1 MSFRTRLFASQQLL
15 FSSFALRKMSAAVSS
30 PRALLI
36 LAEGAEEMEAVITAD
51 VLRRAEIDV
60 TIAGLDGPEPIRCS
74 RNVVVKPDTSLD
86 DATSTTCYEA
96 VILPGGLKGAQNLAG
111 SAKVKRLLEE
121 QQKSGRFIAAICAA
135 PTALLSHKICTGKL
149 LTSHP
154 SVKNQLSDSYKYSE
168 DRVVRDGA
176 LITSRGPGTAFE
188 FGLALVEALQGKEK
202 RDSIVPPM
210 LLKL

>member
-1 MSFRTRLFASQQLL
+1 MSIRIRLIASQQLL
-15 FSSFALRKMSAAVSS
+15 FLSLKFRKMSTASS
-30 PRALLI
+30 PKALLI
-36 LAEGAEEMEAVITAD
+36 LAEGAEEMEAVITVD
-51 VLRRAEIDV
+51 VLRRAEVDV
-60 TIAGLDGPEPIRCS
+60 TVAGLDGPEPVRCS
-74 RNVVVKPDTSLD
+74 RNIVVKPDASLD
-86 DATSTTCYEA
+86 DATRTATYEA

-111 SAKVKRLLEE
+111 SAKVKHLLEE
-121 QQKSGRFIAAICAA
+121 QQKSGRFIGAICAA
-135 PTALLSHKICTGKL
+135 PTALLSHKICTGKM

-154 SVKNQLSDSYKYSE
+154 SVKNQLSDAYKYSE
-168 DRVVRDGA
+168 DRVVQDGT